1 VGSLKKLFT
10 EFNIKNV
17 KMKNRICV
25 PPMVVG
31 FRADG
36 YVAIENI
43 ERYKI
48 LAKGGAG
55 LIIQEATCV
64 NSDGKLSAKQ
74 LGIWED
80 EQIEGLKSIV
90 NVVHEEG
97 CPIFIQIHH
106 AGVVGISEDPLCPS
120 SYEYKNYS
128 GSIVVGHEMTSVDIK
143 SIQNDFIE
151 AARRAF
157 AAGYD
162 GVELHGCHAYLISQF
177 LNKKVNKRT
186 DEYGK
191 NPEKF
196 VLEIIDGIREVTPKE
211 FIVGIRLGGFEPT
224 IEDGIHYAKILE
236 KNGIDFLDISYG
248 FISEQEMHVDKEY
261 KYSNAVYAAEK
272 IKEEVSIPVFAV
284 NRINS
289 AEIAEEIL
297 NETNVD
303 IVDIAKGFLI
313 NPNWANDAKEG
324 KDTGKCLNCAKCV
337 WFGQSNV
344 CAGKVIFERNNKQ
357 K

>member
-1 VGSLKKLFT
+1 LKKLFT
-10 EFNIKNV
+10 EFSIKNV

-25 PPMVVG
+25 PPMVIG
-31 FRADG
+31 FRDDG
-36 YVAIENI
+36 YVATENI
-43 ERYKI
+43 ERYKE

-64 NSDGKLSAKQ
+64 NGDGKLLEKQ
-74 LGIWED
+74 LGIWKD
-80 EQIEGLKSIV
+80 DQIEGLKSIV
-90 NVVHEEG
+90 DAVHEES

-106 AGVVGISEDPLCPS
+106 AGVVGISKDPICPS
-120 SYEYKNYS
+120 SYEYKNYA
-128 GSIVVGHEMTSVDIK
+128 GSVVGHEMNREDIK
-143 SIQNDFIE
+143 SIQNDYIK
-151 AARRAF
+151 ATRRAYE
-157 AAGYD
+157 AGYD

-196 VLEIIDGIREVTPKE
+196 VIEIIDGIRKVTPKE

-224 IEDGIHYAKILE
+224 IEEGIHYAKVLE

-248 FISEQEMHVDKEY
+248 FMSEQEMHVNEEY
-261 KYSNAVYAAEK
+261 KYSNAVYAAQK

-284 NRINS
+284 NGINS
-289 AEIAEEIL
+289 AEIAEDIL

-313 NPNWANDAKEG
+313 NPNWANDAKAG
-324 KDTGKCLNCAKCV
+324 KDTGKCLNCTKCM
-337 WFGQSNV
+337 WFGQSKV
-344 CAGKVIFERNNKQ
+344 CAGKVIFERDNKQ

>member
-1 VGSLKKLFT
+1 MKKLFT
-10 EFNIKNV
+10 EFSIKNV

-25 PPMVVG
+25 PPMVIG
-31 FRADG
+31 FRDDG
-36 YVAIENI
+36 YVASENV
-43 ERYKI
+43 ERYTE

-64 NSDGKLSAKQ
+64 NNDGKLSKNQ

-80 EQIEGLKSIV
+80 GQIEGLKSIV
-90 NVVHEEG
+90 NAVHKED

-106 AGVVGISEDPLCPS
+106 AGVVGISEDPICPS

-128 GSIVVGHEMTSVDIK
+128 GSVVVGHEMTSEDIK
-143 SIQNDFIE
+143 SIQNNFIE
-151 AARRAF
+151 AATRAYR
-157 AAGYD
+157 AGYD

-186 DEYGK
+186 DKYGS

-196 VLEIIDGIREVTPKE
+196 VIEIIEGIRNVTPKE

-224 IEDGIHYAKILE
+224 IEDGIHYAKVLE
-236 KNGIDFLDISYG
+236 KNGINLLDISYG
-248 FISEQEMHVDKEY
+248 FMSEQEMNVNEKY
-261 KYSNAVYAAEK
+261 KYSNAVYAAQK

-284 NRINS
+284 NGINS

-324 KDTGKCLNCAKCV
+324 KDTGKCLNCAKCM
-337 WFGQSNV
+337 WFGQSKV
-344 CAGKVIFERNNKQ
+344 CVGKVIFERDNK
-357 K
+357 

>member
-1 VGSLKKLFT
+1 MKKLFT
-10 EFNIKNV
+10 EFSIKNV

-31 FRADG
+31 FRDDG
-36 YVAIENI
+36 YVAFENV
-43 ERYKI
+43 ERYKE
-48 LAKGGAG
+48 LAKSGAG
-55 LIIQEATCV
+55 LIIQEATCI
-64 NSDGKLSAKQ
+64 NGDGKLLEKQ
-74 LGIWED
+74 LGIWKD
-80 EQIEGLKSIV
+80 DQIEGLKSIV
-90 NVVHEEG
+90 DAVHEEN

-106 AGVVGISEDPLCPS
+106 AGVVGISEDPICPS
-120 SYEYKNYS
+120 PYVYKNYA
-128 GSIVVGHEMTSVDIK
+128 GSSVVGHEMTGEEIK
-143 SIQNDFIE
+143 SIQNDYIE
-151 AARRAF
+151 ATRRAYE
-157 AAGYD
+157 AGYD

-186 DEYGK
+186 DEYGE

-196 VLEIIDGIREVTPKE
+196 VIEIIDAIRKVTPKE
-211 FIVGIRLGGFEPT
+211 FVVGIRLGGFEPT
-224 IEDGIHYAKILE
+224 IEAGIHYAKVLE

-248 FISEQEMHVDKEY
+248 FMNEQEMHVNEEY

-284 NRINS
+284 NGINS

-303 IVDIAKGFLI
+303 IVDIAKGYLI

-324 KDTGKCLNCAKCV
+324 KDTGKCLNCAKCM
-337 WFGQSNV
+337 WFGQSKV
-344 CAGKVIFERNNKQ
+344 CAGKVIFERDNKQ

>member
-1 VGSLKKLFT
+1 MEKLFT
-10 EFNIKNV
+10 EFSIKDL

-31 FRADG
+31 FRVDG
-36 YVAIENI
+36 YVAPENV
-43 ERYKI
+43 ERYRK

-64 NSDGKLSAKQ
+64 NDDGKLMEKQ

-90 NVVHEEG
+90 DVVHEEN
-97 CPIFIQIHH
+97 CLIFIQIHH
-106 AGVVGISEDPLCPS
+106 AGVVGISEDPICPS
-120 SYEYKNYS
+120 PYEYTNYA
-128 GSIVVGHEMTSVDIK
+128 GSVVVGHEMSSEDIK

-151 AARRAF
+151 ATRRAYS
-157 AAGYD
+157 AGYD

-196 VLEIIDGIREVTPKE
+196 VIEIIDGIRKVTPKE

-224 IEDGIHYAKILE
+224 IEDGIHYAKVLE

-248 FISEQEMHVDKEY
+248 FMSEQEIHVNEEY
-261 KYSNAVYAAEK
+261 KYSQAVYAAQK
-272 IKEEVSIPVFAV
+272 IKEVVSIPVFAV
-284 NRINS
+284 NGIKS
-289 AEIAEEIL
+289 AEMAEEIL

-303 IVDIAKGFLI
+303 IVDIATGFLI
-313 NPNWANDAKEG
+313 NNNWANDAKEG
-324 KDTGKCLNCAKCV
+324 KDTGKCLNCAKCM
-337 WFGQSNV
+337 WFGQSKV
-344 CAGKVIFERNNKQ
+344 CAGKVLYDKNNK
-357 K
+357 